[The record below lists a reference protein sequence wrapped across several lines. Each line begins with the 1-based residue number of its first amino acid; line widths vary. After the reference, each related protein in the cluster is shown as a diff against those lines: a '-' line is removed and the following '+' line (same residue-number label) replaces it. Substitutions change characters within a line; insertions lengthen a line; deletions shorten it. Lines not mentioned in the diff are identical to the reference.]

1 MYIFF
6 KQIKI
11 YDNKYFFIRVR
22 LKESLCSAYLVHWIH
37 YNRAPVGSDPVLSGP
52 YIWSHKDTG
61 SLLHQGS
68 NGCLGWSSCSMT
80 HCLPIKQIQ
89 KKITSSYQK
98 WQCLQKRKMPN
109 KKEKQRLMCEY
120 NSSLCLIATGVTRN
134 SLIGLMK
141 INAFKLSAQTFIQI
155 VY

>member
-1 MYIFF
+1 MSGMVKLFN
-6 KQIKI
+6 
-11 YDNKYFFIRVR
+11 DTLLTNKTNT
-22 LKESLCSAYLVHWIH
+22 K
-37 YNRAPVGSDPVLSGP
+37 
-52 YIWSHKDTG
+52 
-61 SLLHQGS
+61 
-68 NGCLGWSSCSMT
+68 
-80 HCLPIKQIQ
+80 